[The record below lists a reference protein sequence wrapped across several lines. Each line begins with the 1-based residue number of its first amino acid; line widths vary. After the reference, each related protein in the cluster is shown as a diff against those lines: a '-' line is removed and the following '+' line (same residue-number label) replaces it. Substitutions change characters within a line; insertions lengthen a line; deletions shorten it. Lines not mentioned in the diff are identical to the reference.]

1 MHSRLL
7 RSELN
12 WLDGHSDS
20 ILHRQIR
27 RCWHR
32 RARGREVKE
41 KRLQRI
47 AQIATAA
54 EKTDTGQS
62 SAATFATI
70 ATIATIFKRGASAPN
85 QFLYWPEGE
94 PPHLNWS
101 SAMFRKRMTDNDEQ
115 TNLIIHCCTHT
126 GVKYP
131 SNSAHTV
138 PNAFMLW
145 YT

>member
-70 ATIATIFKRGASAPN
+70 ATIFKRGASAPN

-126 GVKYP
+126 SVLHP
-131 SNSAHTV
+131 SNNAHTV
-138 PNAFMLW
+138 PNAFTNW
-145 YT
+145 CD